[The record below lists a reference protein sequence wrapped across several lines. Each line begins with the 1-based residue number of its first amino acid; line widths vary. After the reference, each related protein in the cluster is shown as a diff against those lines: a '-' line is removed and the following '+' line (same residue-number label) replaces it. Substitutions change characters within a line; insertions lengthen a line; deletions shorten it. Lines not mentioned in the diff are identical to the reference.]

1 MDKLFNS
8 HWFVKI
14 ISFFIALMLF
24 TMVNL
29 DNVNNQPGLLP
40 TLSSSTHTVG
50 EVPLT
55 VYYDE
60 ENYSLIDQT
69 ETVQVTLTGSQTAIQ
84 MFQMMRPNYEVFVDV
99 TAQEEGTHT
108 LQVEHRGFRNDVTV
122 AIVPEY
128 ARVVLQ
134 EKQTYSLPVTVE
146 LVNEEE
152 VEEGYSVGTPI
163 VTPVNVTVKAA
174 RDAVAEVATAKAYVN
189 ISEADGSIEDTVPV
203 KLYDRNG
210 NELSLETEPSIVEV
224 KVPIT
229 SPNKTVP
236 IKITREGELPDDLSL
251 ESLIVEPREVTIFGP
266 TEVID
271 EIDVLE
277 GIILDLSELEDG
289 EPVELEIPLPE
300 GIEQVEP
307 ETLMVTPTISE
318 KVDREFEDLSLEIV
332 GESAGT
338 TVSLASGEPSTI
350 SVVARGALSRL
361 EELTREDIQVFIDV
375 SQEGEGEHE
384 VEVQINGPRD
394 FAFVASQN
402 KITVNIRLEES
413 DD

>member
-1 MDKLFNS
+1 
-8 HWFVKI
+8 
-14 ISFFIALMLF
+14 
-24 TMVNL
+24 MVNL
-29 DNVNNQPGLLP
+29 DNINNQPGLLP

-69 ETVQVTLTGSQTAIQ
+69 ETVQVTLTGSQTSIQ
-84 MFQMMRPNYEVFVDV
+84 MFQMMRPSYEVFVDV

-189 ISEADGSIEDTVPV
+189 ISEADGPVEDTVPV

-251 ESLIVEPREVTIFGP
+251 ESLVVEPREVTIFGSA
-266 TEVID
+266 EVID

-277 GIILDLSELEDG
+277 GIILELSELEDG

-307 ETLMVTPTISE
+307 ETILVTPTISE
-318 KVDREFEDLSLEIV
+318 KVDREFEDISLEIV

-350 SVVARGALSRL
+350 TVLARGALSRL

-384 VEVQINGPRD
+384 VDVQVNGPRD

-402 KITVNIRLEES
+402 TITVNIRLEES